1 MTLLCAGLGQPRW
14 NFELNSIFSF
24 SLTTA
29 HFRQN
34 GTRNAGRPDFRQKE
48 GMSVHVYDMPPTAA
62 PA

>member
-1 MTLLCAGLGQPRW
+1 MTLLCAGLARPGW
-14 NFELNSIFSF
+14 SLELNPILSF